1 MHRSFASA
9 LALAATAATLAAC
22 ADAPSA
28 PRTAGRQPSAAAY
41 AGDNRVYNDVR
52 VTVGM
57 PIRVPCGRMGME
69 IVPLSGV
76 EHASLQFVQTATGAT
91 SLRMHVNAQ
100 GVTGVGL
107 VSGDLYRAS
116 GTTEETYDFASL
128 GPLESYYLTYTFN
141 VTSAGA
147 TGNIVAHEL
156 LRMSFDAEGNPS
168 LDVVK
173 FDGECR

>member
-1 MHRSFASA
+1 MTRPLASA
-9 LALAATAATLAAC
+9 LALTATAAMLAAC

-28 PRTAGRQPSAAAY
+28 PRATASRPAASAFAS
-41 AGDNRVYNDVR
+41 GNRTFNDVR
-52 VTVGM
+52 VPVGM
-57 PIRVPCGRMGME
+57 PVRVPCGRMGME

-116 GTTEETYDFASL
+116 GTTEETYAFDAL

-156 LRMSFDAEGNPS
+156 LRMTFDADGNPS

>member
-1 MHRSFASA
+1 MHRSVASA
-9 LALAATAATLAAC
+9 VLCSAAVAALAAC
-22 ADAPSA
+22 ADVPSAPSA
-28 PRTAGRQPSAAAY
+28 TAPTAPSLAVAGANRT
-41 AGDNRVYNDVR
+41 YNDVR
-52 VTVGM
+52 VDVGM
-57 PIRVPCGRMGME
+57 PIRVPCSRLGME

-76 EHASLQFVQTATGAT
+76 EHASMQFSRAADGRTT
-91 SLRMHVNAQ
+91 LRLHVNAQ

-107 VSGDLYRAS
+107 VTGDEYRAA
-116 GTTEETYDFASL
+116 GTTEEAYDWDAFGA
-128 GPLESYYLTYTFN
+128 GDSYYLTYTFN

-156 LRMSFDAEGNPS
+156 LRMSFDAAGNPS